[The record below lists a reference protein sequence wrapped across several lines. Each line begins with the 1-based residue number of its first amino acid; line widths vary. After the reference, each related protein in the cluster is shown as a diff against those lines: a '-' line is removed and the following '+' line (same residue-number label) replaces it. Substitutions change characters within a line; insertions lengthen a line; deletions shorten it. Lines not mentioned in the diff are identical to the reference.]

1 MGYPLQSK
9 LLKGSI
15 LTAIFLLV
23 FIFNSFAQSV
33 IKGKVIDDAT
43 NEPLPGVTISVKGSN
58 KGTATNIDGSF
69 TLKVASGTHTIGT
82 SYVSYTPQEFDVTIG
97 DGETKDLGV
106 IKLATNAISMKEIV
120 VSSNVAIDRKTP
132 VAVSTIKAEE
142 IQNKIG
148 NNEFPEVLRST
159 PSTYVTKGG
168 GGFGDSR
175 INVRGFS
182 QENMAVMVNGVP
194 VNDMENSLVYW
205 SNWAGL
211 SDVASNVQL
220 QRGLG
225 ATKLSVSA
233 IGGTMNVV
241 TKATEMKKGGSV
253 GTSFG
258 NDGYMKY
265 NLSLSTG
272 KLKNGLA
279 FSFLGAYTQGDGYVD
294 GTSFTGWNY
303 FGSMAWEI
311 NKKHTLSLSVTGAP
325 QQHNQ
330 RPRSNDYSTKAI
342 SVQDPAFPNDPKKKI
357 TIDTP
362 SPQSVEAM
370 GIKYN
375 QSWGKRNGEEFTIAN
390 NFYHK
395 PIAFLNHYWTISPKF
410 DLSTVAYV
418 SVGRGGGT
426 GDLGGGINKTP
437 FYNLQRTDDHLVRF
451 DDIFSYNQGTVVDGF
466 AGNKTLTPWVATAD
480 NGGANYAGKQVASS
494 ADGLIR
500 RASMNEHNWW
510 GFVSNLTYKAST
522 DFTINGGV
530 DYRNYKGLHYR
541 SLDNSLG
548 ADYWYETK
556 DANNKNKY
564 VAAGDKNTAID
575 YNNNGYVEQIGG
587 FASVEYS
594 VEKLSAFVT
603 GAASNTSYEREDLFL
618 AVGDPNRMTPAKNYF
633 GYTAKGGANY
643 RVNDVHNVFVN
654 VGTFSR
660 APFFNTV
667 FAANS
672 NKPIDIL
679 DIKNEK
685 IYAVELGYG
694 FRSKYISA
702 NVNFYNTQWDNK
714 TIAKTNPNL
723 TVAGVSYGLSKT
735 VTTGL
740 KALHQGVEIDF
751 FSKPLEKLEISGM
764 ISLGNWEWKSNGVS
778 NTYDQNN
785 NIVPTM
791 GNVIVYVDN
800 VKVGDAA
807 QTTGSLGASYEVIKG
822 LKFRVDGYY
831 ADNLYAAF
839 APSDRNKVTD
849 IGRQAW
855 KLPSYFLAGTGL
867 SYSTKISHTAVTFRG
882 QVDNIFD
889 KVYIAE
895 SYTDTPFTNR
905 QGSFEIGTGGSSSN
919 QVNMG
924 FGRTFSLGMQVK
936 F

>member
-311 NKKHTLSLSVTGAP
+311 NKNIL
-325 QQHNQ
+325 
-330 RPRSNDYSTKAI
+330 
-342 SVQDPAFPNDPKKKI
+342 
-357 TIDTP
+357 
-362 SPQSVEAM
+362 
-370 GIKYN
+370 
-375 QSWGKRNGEEFTIAN
+375 
-390 NFYHK
+390 YH
-395 PIAFLNHYWTISPKF
+395 Y
-410 DLSTVAYV
+410 
-418 SVGRGGGT
+418 
-426 GDLGGGINKTP
+426 
-437 FYNLQRTDDHLVRF
+437 Q
-451 DDIFSYNQGTVVDGF
+451 
-466 AGNKTLTPWVATAD
+466 
-480 NGGANYAGKQVASS
+480 
-494 ADGLIR
+494 
-500 RASMNEHNWW
+500 
-510 GFVSNLTYKAST
+510 
-522 DFTINGGV
+522 
-530 DYRNYKGLHYR
+530 
-541 SLDNSLG
+541 
-548 ADYWYETK
+548 
-556 DANNKNKY
+556 
-564 VAAGDKNTAID
+564 
-575 YNNNGYVEQIGG
+575 
-587 FASVEYS
+587 
-594 VEKLSAFVT
+594 
-603 GAASNTSYEREDLFL
+603 
-618 AVGDPNRMTPAKNYF
+618 
-633 GYTAKGGANY
+633 
-643 RVNDVHNVFVN
+643 
-654 VGTFSR
+654 
-660 APFFNTV
+660 
-667 FAANS
+667 
-672 NKPIDIL
+672 
-679 DIKNEK
+679 
-685 IYAVELGYG
+685 
-694 FRSKYISA
+694 
-702 NVNFYNTQWDNK
+702 
-714 TIAKTNPNL
+714 
-723 TVAGVSYGLSKT
+723 
-735 VTTGL
+735 
-740 KALHQGVEIDF
+740 
-751 FSKPLEKLEISGM
+751 
-764 ISLGNWEWKSNGVS
+764 
-778 NTYDQNN
+778 
-785 NIVPTM
+785 
-791 GNVIVYVDN
+791 
-800 VKVGDAA
+800 
-807 QTTGSLGASYEVIKG
+807 
-822 LKFRVDGYY
+822 
-831 ADNLYAAF
+831 
-839 APSDRNKVTD
+839 
-849 IGRQAW
+849 
-855 KLPSYFLAGTGL
+855 
-867 SYSTKISHTAVTFRG
+867 
-882 QVDNIFD
+882 
-889 KVYIAE
+889 
-895 SYTDTPFTNR
+895 
-905 QGSFEIGTGGSSSN
+905 
-919 QVNMG
+919 
-924 FGRTFSLGMQVK
+924 
-936 F
+936 